1 MVSPLAA
8 SKAYAA
14 IQKVAANPAAQSAD
28 HASGSN
34 FAQMVDNAIS
44 QAVQTSRQAETQM
57 TAQAHGKADLID
69 VVTAVASAQTS
80 LQTMVSVR
88 DQVIAAYQQ
97 ILGMQI

>member
-14 IQKVAANPAAQSAD
+14 IQKVAADPAQAAD
-28 HASGSN
+28 HGSGSS
-34 FAQMVDNAIS
+34 FAQLVDNAIS
-44 QAVQTSRQAETQM
+44 QAVQTSRQAEAQM
-57 TAQAHGKADLID
+57 TAQAQGKANLID
-69 VVTAVASAQTS
+69 VVTAVSSAQTS
-80 LQTMVSVR
+80 LQTMVAVR